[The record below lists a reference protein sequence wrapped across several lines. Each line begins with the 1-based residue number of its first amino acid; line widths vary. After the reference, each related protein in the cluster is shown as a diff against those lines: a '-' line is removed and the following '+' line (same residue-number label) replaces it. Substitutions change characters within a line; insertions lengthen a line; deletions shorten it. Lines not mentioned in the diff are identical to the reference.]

1 MMFTQTDRVD
11 ADRVARLAA
20 TLGVEI
26 GSTLPALWHWI
37 LFLDP
42 IPANQLRADGHRAE
56 GGIIPIDPH
65 LPARMWAGSR
75 TELCADIAIGAS
87 LHRDSRVTD
96 NKVRQ
101 GRRGILRVVTVHH
114 DVFSD
119 HGLVLREDQDF
130 VYLEAGLP
138 RPTPPLAPPPPP
150 DASRRTVIPDEILLF
165 RFSAL
170 TFNAHRIHYDRTY
183 ATGVE
188 RYPDLVVH
196 GPLQAILLAGHLNA
210 ACPGGA
216 IRTFD
221 CRALAPA
228 FVGRQLQLEAW
239 HDPGNP
245 VAWTL
250 QTRDPSGV
258 ICMQARAVIQPAA
271 TAPGTA
277 E

>member
-87 LHRDSRVTD
+87 LH
-96 NKVRQ
+96 
-101 GRRGILRVVTVHH
+101 RGILRVVTVHH